1 MNTSTSSVAKDA
13 GDTSSTGRAYFNGRD
28 RKNKYSSG
36 QEPPTR
42 IRKEREE

>member
-13 GDTSSTGRAYFNGRD
+13 GDTSSTGKAYFNGRD
-28 RKNKYSSG
+28 RKNKYSGG

-42 IRKEREE
+42 TRREREE